1 MSIPQPYV
9 NSDKNSFANTS
20 LLKRWPAIVDGII
33 ADLLRASSTALPAR
47 QGETEKL
54 INQINKLKT
63 SMANNDKI
71 EPLPSTLSDAEVY
84 NSTRDISRGARWEEA
99 SWLTSECALYRKLH
113 AIFQESE
120 NWKSYDMF
128 ELTKNETFQK
138 SADAVSSLA
147 KRYHVITQQLQTA
160 EGGKLEKAAL
170 EVLFH
175 EIISTSLW
183 GNATDL
189 SLLVTVTLEELK
201 KLQVAAE
208 NRDKES
214 LLTNDFGNVWKQLN
228 SQIGGRVDI
237 VLDNSGFELYTDL
250 VLALFLLD
258 NDLAEQIV
266 LHPKNQGWFVSD
278 VVPKDFGA
286 VLSLLGDANKF
297 PKERA
302 DIDFLTA
309 QVLKYTNEG
318 QLLIRTSPFW
328 TSPLPFWEIKQN
340 GAGGG
345 DRVWRDLRQSKL
357 VIFKG
362 DLNYRKLT
370 GDVMWPRDT
379 PFKTAILD
387 LATSDIPFVT
397 LRTVKAD
404 VCVGLPSGKAEELAS
419 NWSRTHPDQHPE
431 GWAWSGNY
439 AVVNF
444 HR

>member
-1 MSIPQPYV
+1 MSIPRPYV
-9 NSDKNSFANTS
+9 NSDKKSFAHTS
-20 LLKRWPAIVDGII
+20 LKRRWPAIIDGVI
-33 ADLLRASSTALPAR
+33 ADLRKTSESAPLTR
-47 QGETEKL
+47 QGETER
-54 INQINKLKT
+54 IVEQISKLKT
-63 SMANNDKI
+63 SMANNNKI
-71 EPLPSTLSDAEVY
+71 EPFPSTVDDFEVY
-84 NSTRDISRGARWEEA
+84 NSTHDISTGARWEEA

-113 AIFQESE
+113 AIIQQSE
-120 NWKSYDMF
+120 YWKSYDIF

-138 SADAVSSLA
+138 SADAVSTLA
-147 KRYHVITQQLQTA
+147 KRYRAITQQLQTS
-160 EGGKLEKAAL
+160 ESNKLGKTAL
-170 EVLFH
+170 EVLFN

-201 KLQVAAE
+201 KLQVAVE
-208 NRDKES
+208 NRHKES
-214 LLTNDFGNVWKQLN
+214 LLANDFGKVWKQLN

-258 NDLAEQIV
+258 NDFAEQIV

-278 VVPKDFGA
+278 VVPKDFSM

-297 PKERA
+297 PKERN
-302 DIDFLTA
+302 DIDFLVA
-309 QVLKYTNEG
+309 QILKYTNEG

-340 GAGGG
+340 GMGGG
-345 DRVWRDLRQSKL
+345 DSVWRDLRQSKL

-379 PFKTAILD
+379 PFKQAIQD
-387 LATSDIPFVT
+387 LASSDIPFVT

-404 VCVGLPSGKAEELAS
+404 VCVGLPKGKAENLAS
-419 NWSRTHPDQHPE
+419 KWSQTHPDQQSE